1 MFNTGMVGYT
11 EAITDPSYRGQ
22 ILCMTY
28 PLIGNYGVPGY
39 EIKDE
44 FGLPK
49 YFESDKIQIK
59 GLLIHDLS
67 QIASH
72 WSCVKTL
79 DEWLYEEGIPGIFG
93 IDTRELT
100 KKLRVKGVMNGAL
113 SVSKG
118 SIDDVKLSKLAKNE
132 HYEGQNFMPEV
143 SVSQPC
149 EYGTNNNNN
158 NNECVVLLDT
168 GTKYS
173 IIRNIVRIGYR
184 VIRLP
189 WDTPYEKIKSYR
201 PRGVVIS
208 NGPGDPKL
216 CKATVKTATELI
228 EKSIPTLG
236 ICLGNQILALAG
248 GADTYKLKFGHRGQN
263 KPCIDLRNN
272 QTYIT
277 SQNHG
282 YGIDPKNLDR
292 TGFKIWFSN
301 IDDNTIEGIEHESK
315 PIMAVQFHPEASPG
329 PNDCLFIFNRFKEII
344 NEFNGFDKVKKTAT
358 ILTKHNIK
366 TRKRRKIA
374 KR

>member
-1 MFNTGMVGYT
+1 
-11 EAITDPSYRGQ
+11 
-22 ILCMTY
+22 
-28 PLIGNYGVPGY
+28 
-39 EIKDE
+39 
-44 FGLPK
+44 
-49 YFESDKIQIK
+49 
-59 GLLIHDLS
+59 
-67 QIASH
+67 
-72 WSCVKTL
+72 
-79 DEWLYEEGIPGIFG
+79 
-93 IDTRELT
+93 
-100 KKLRVKGVMNGAL
+100 
-113 SVSKG
+113 
-118 SIDDVKLSKLAKNE
+118 
-132 HYEGQNFMPEV
+132 
-143 SVSQPC
+143 
-149 EYGTNNNNN
+149 
-158 NNECVVLLDT
+158 VLLDT

-189 WDTPYEKIKSYR
+189 WDTPYEKIKSYQ
-201 PRGVVIS
+201 PQGVVIS

-216 CKATVKTATELI
+216 CKATVKTASELI

-329 PNDCLFIFNRFKEII
+329 PNDCLFVFNRFKEII
-344 NEFNGFDKVKKTAT
+344 NEFNGFDKVKKTAAS
-358 ILTKHNIK
+358 LTKHNIK

-374 KR
+374 KG